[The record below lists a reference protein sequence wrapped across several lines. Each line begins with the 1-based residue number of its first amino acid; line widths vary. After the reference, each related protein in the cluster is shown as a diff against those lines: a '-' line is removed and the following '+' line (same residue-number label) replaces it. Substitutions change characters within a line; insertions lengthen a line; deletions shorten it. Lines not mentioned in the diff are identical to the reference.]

1 MTDLKSASQPNWV
14 ASKEHHQQQQ
24 HQLQRQQRRQQQQQK
39 KLRLTDSCKKGK
51 ELIEVNHR
59 ESDWKL
65 RIAKP
70 HLCDTFEKT
79 NNNFNNK
86 ILIVEH
92 LNNTYLI
99 PLVVVTAKEQEE
111 TLIYCIE
118 RIGNFKEVFGL
129 VAS

>member
-70 HLCDTFEKT
+70 HLCDTFGRT
-79 NNNFNNK
+79 NTIIKYEFV
-86 ILIVEH
+86 ILAH
-92 LNNTYLI
+92 LN
-99 PLVVVTAKEQEE
+99 
-111 TLIYCIE
+111 
-118 RIGNFKEVFGL
+118 
-129 VAS
+129 